1 MEQRRCAETAAAA
14 AARELTGT
22 AAQAAGDLG
31 RLRLLRRPGR
41 GGGAGELDR
50 LQVLRRGLGASELAG
65 SK

>member
-1 MEQRRCAETAAAA
+1 MEQRRCAEAAAA
-14 AARELTGT
+14 PALELTGT

-65 SK
+65 GK